1 MAWLHSSCQIGDIEG
16 VGENWS
22 IVTSPLSPIDELT
35 THESG
40 VPVVCSPLP
49 EVSPFGVLKSYYD
62 DVDTKV
68 ISSRGPYRK
77 TAVGLFVPS
86 PILDIHFALEY
97 LLEAG
102 AIEPSGLFLDAGSGD
117 GRIVALTAL
126 VHGISTVGVEYDN
139 ELVTQSKLHLES
151 LGRLGLQGAPEVI
164 LRGDFGDDDTYLGA
178 GLRFEDFTVVF
189 NYINNQSA
197 IASKVAQQSPPG
209 TIFLLFG
216 AFAVHNYQGLT
227 LEQNLQ
233 LVTRADSGDRIAV
246 EVHPTTND
254 ASYMEPDATY
264 LQVYRR

>member
-1 MAWLHSSCQIGDIEG
+1 M
-16 VGENWS
+16 
-22 IVTSPLSPIDELT
+22 TSPLYPIDELISRGS
-35 THESG
+35 EA
-40 VPVVCSPLP
+40 PVVCNPLT
-49 EVSPFGVLKSYYD
+49 EVSPLGVLKSYYD
-62 DVDTKV
+62 SVGTKV
-68 ISSRGPYRK
+68 ISSRGPYRR
-77 TAVGLFVPS
+77 TDVGMFVPS

-97 LLEAG
+97 LLEAC
-102 AIEPSGLFLDAGSGD
+102 AIEPSGLFIDAGSGD

-126 VHGISTVGVEYDN
+126 IHGISTVGVEYDN

-151 LGRLGLQGAPEVI
+151 LGRLGLHRAPEVI

-178 GLRFEDFTVVF
+178 GIRFEDFTTVF

-209 TIFLLFG
+209 TMFILFG
-216 AFAVHNYQGLT
+216 AFAVHDYQGLT

-233 LVTRADSGDRIAV
+233 LVTRSDSGDSIAV
-246 EVHPTTND
+246 EVHPSTND